1 MEQETRNMEQ
11 ETRRRRQGVK
21 TLFVSCWLL
30 LVATSVF
37 ATVISFDSKTTQAQV
52 DKNFEVT
59 LFVNTEQENINA
71 FEGKIIFP
79 NDLLDLK
86 EIRDGNTIV
95 NFWVERPHKE
105 QGIRDKEQGGI
116 VFSGI
121 TPGGYEGEKG
131 LLFSAVFRALREG
144 DGVLEVKDVKA
155 LLNDGKGTPA
165 RLSLSPFKFI
175 VSKEDPLVP
184 GLLIPAP
191 EDIEPPESFKPEIAR
206 DHAIFDGKWFL
217 VFATQDK
224 SSGVDHYE
232 IKESRQK
239 IFTLF
244 QKWVPAESPYILSD
258 QELRSFVFVKAVDKA
273 GNERI
278 AKINPQNPLGWY
290 ENYENWLIIILGLV
304 IAVSVLQKIWQKKK
318 I

>member
-1 MEQETRNMEQ
+1 MEQ

-21 TLFVSCWLL
+21 TLLVSCCLL

-105 QGIRDKEQGGI
+105 QGTGDKKQGEI
-116 VFSGI
+116 AFSGI

-206 DHAIFDGKWFL
+206 DSTIFDGKWFL

-224 SSGVDHYE
+224 SSGIDHYE
-232 IKESRQK
+232 VKESRQK

-258 QELRSFVFVKAVDKA
+258 QELRSFVFVKAVDKD
-273 GNERI
+273 GNTRVV
-278 AKINPQNPLGWY
+278 KIPPQNPLKWY
-290 ENYENWLIIILGLV
+290 ERWEIWIIIVLGLV
-304 IAVSVLQKIWQKKK
+304 IAYAVYKATRSKRQGARK
-318 I
+318 

>member
-1 MEQETRNMEQ
+1 MEQ

-21 TLFVSCWLL
+21 TLLVSCCLL

-105 QGIRDKEQGGI
+105 QGTGDKKQGEI
-116 VFSGI
+116 AFSGI

-206 DHAIFDGKWFL
+206 DSTIFDGKWFL

-224 SSGVDHYE
+224 ASGVDHYE
-232 IKESRQK
+232 ILETRSGIVGTWIKRQGTWMK
-239 IFTLF
+239 
-244 QKWVPAESPYILSD
+244 AESPYVLQD
-258 QELRSFVFVKAVDKA
+258 QNLRSWIYVKALDKT

-278 AKINPQNPLGWY
+278 AVVKPRYPLKWY
-290 ENYENWLIIILGLV
+290 ERWEIWIIIVLGLV
-304 IAVSVLQKIWQKKK
+304 IAYAVYKATRSKRQGARK
-318 I
+318 